1 LFYSNARSKTSWN
14 PPRHN
19 FSRRALIFYMAQGTQ
34 TPVTFNCPNEASAR
48 MMKKFYRH
56 LMTMER
62 LGVRGGVQF
71 RAYWHDKVDPR
82 VRVELEL
89 DDDMSI
95 TRSG

>member
-1 LFYSNARSKTSWN
+1 
-14 PPRHN
+14 
-19 FSRRALIFYMAQGTQ
+19 MAQGTP
-34 TPVTFNCPNEASAR
+34 TPVTFNCPNEGSAR
-48 MMKKFYRH
+48 MMKRFFRH

-62 LGVRGGVQF
+62 LGMRGGVQF

-82 VRVELEL
+82 VKVELEL

>member
-1 LFYSNARSKTSWN
+1 
-14 PPRHN
+14 
-19 FSRRALIFYMAQGTQ
+19 
-34 TPVTFNCPNEASAR
+34 